1 MSRSFQAEI
10 VENRALLNDLHILKV
25 RPLVPVMYAEP
36 GQFYM
41 VQAGL
46 SLDPLLK
53 RPFCVFDMNSDEIE
67 FLIRIR
73 GRGTQFLAGMG
84 KGNILSLVGPLGRPY
99 PVSEKDPLIVV
110 GGIGIASLFPLI
122 KRLSHRVSVLY
133 GARTKAELVGEDRI
147 RACAKD
153 VCIATDDGSAGRKG
167 TVVDCMPAYLD
178 RLRTPVVYS
187 CGPRAMLKSVAEL
200 CLSRSVECYISLEE
214 NMACGIGSCLGC
226 TIRTRD
232 GYKRVCTEGP
242 VFPARDLV
250 WEERQ

>member
-10 VENRALLNDLHILKV
+10 VENRALVNDLHILKV

-41 VQAGL
+41 VQTGL

-53 RPFCVFDMNSDEIE
+53 RPFCVFDMNSDEID

-73 GRGTQFLAGMG
+73 GRGTRLLAGMG
-84 KGNILSLVGPLGRPY
+84 KGDVLSLVGPLGRPY
-99 PVSEKDPLIVV
+99 PASEKDPLIVV

-122 KRLSHRVSVLY
+122 KRLSHRAIVLY
-133 GARTKAELVGEDRI
+133 GARTKAELVFEDKI
-147 RACAKD
+147 RVSAKD
-153 VCIATDDGSAGRKG
+153 VCIATDDGSAGRKS
-167 TVVDCMPAYLD
+167 TVVDCLPEYLD
-178 RLRTPVVYS
+178 RLRTPAVYS
-187 CGPRAMLKSVAEL
+187 CGPRPMLKRVAEL
-200 CLSRSVECYISLEE
+200 CLSRAIECYISLEE

-226 TIRTRD
+226 TIKTQD
-232 GYKRVCTEGP
+232 GYRRVCTEGP
-242 VFPARDLV
+242 VFSAQDVV